1 MLVKLYRYDGSVFE
15 VPGNQV
21 NEFLAMGLT
30 ENPPAPKPK
39 SVAEKEEDSVKASL
53 SSDDSDEGSAKKR
66 SYTKK

>member
-21 NEFLAMGLT
+21 NEFIAMGLT
-30 ENPPAPKPK
+30 ENPPALKPK
-39 SVAEKEEDSVKASL
+39 ATAEKEEVVDTSS

>member
-30 ENPPAPKPK
+30 ENPPATKTK
-39 SVAEKEEDSVKASL
+39 ATAEKGEEVVDTT
-53 SSDDSDEGSAKKR
+53 SSADDSDEGSAKKR